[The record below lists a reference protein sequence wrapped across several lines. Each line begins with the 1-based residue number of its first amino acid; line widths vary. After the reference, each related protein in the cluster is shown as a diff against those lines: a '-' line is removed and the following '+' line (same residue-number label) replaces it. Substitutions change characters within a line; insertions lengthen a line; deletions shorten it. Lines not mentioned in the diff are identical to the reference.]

1 MRKYIRALF
10 LFFSPSVLIS
20 LFYSL
25 KQRKRI
31 KHIHIGFSFVIVEN
45 LIVDEKCYIGNGN
58 KIFLKNLVMR
68 KNSSI
73 KEKNLFKGTFDVV
86 LHENSAINYHNK
98 FYADNSPYTNRILEL
113 GHNTIIGIQHSFD
126 LTRSVTIGSN
136 SIFAG
141 SNSQVWT
148 HSFYHA
154 KEGEKRWRIDSDVH
168 IGNNVYIGSIC
179 VLCPGIHICDSVHIG
194 AAVCISK
201 DISQPGLYVN
211 QPIRFIELDPDE
223 AVKKYTVIQ
232 KEPFAILEK

>member
-1 MRKYIRALF
+1 M
-10 LFFSPSVLIS
+10 
-20 LFYSL
+20 
-25 KQRKRI
+25 
-31 KHIHIGFSFVIVEN
+31 GFSIV
-45 LIVDEKCYIGNGN
+45 IVDEFVVDDNTFIGNLN
-58 KIFLKNLVMR
+58 KIQIKRLVMH
-68 KNSSI
+68 KESQI
-73 KEKNLFKGTFDVV
+73 KKGNRINGTFDVV
-86 LHENSAINYHNK
+86 LLPKAVINRHNDIK
-98 FYADNSPYTNRILEL
+98 SDRKPYTKRVLTIGYNS
-113 GHNTIIGIQHSFD
+113 IIGIQHSFD

-154 KEGEKRWRIDSDVH
+154 KDGEKRWRIDSEVH
-168 IGNNVYIGSIC
+168 IGNNVYIGSMC